1 MEWLAMAAR
10 RFVHQGKFLDRKQLR
25 KESKT
30 KYLHDLCH
38 LALRI
43 LPLMS
48 TVLEMAKPLK
58 DAGTMMGET
67 TVSPKPFASC
77 DHQRQSSRSRSSSFC
92 AEQLGGREHFVFI
105 FDISPA
111 IWFGEL
117 ICKQQFLVHACITW
131 EVIFQH
137 QYRATVDFLMSCV
150 TVCRNGVPISTA
162 TSSKNSEVVNAS
174 NQSSEIDKISSQ
186 ALNGVLLV
194 LMEIRKV
201 FKDDRLERTRAA

>member
-1 MEWLAMAAR
+1 
-10 RFVHQGKFLDRKQLR
+10 
-25 KESKT
+25 
-30 KYLHDLCH
+30 
-38 LALRI
+38 
-43 LPLMS
+43 
-48 TVLEMAKPLK
+48 MAKPLK
-58 DAGTMMGET
+58 DAGTVMGET

-92 AEQLGGREHFVFI
+92 AEQL
-105 FDISPA
+105 
-111 IWFGEL
+111 
-117 ICKQQFLVHACITW
+117 VHACITW

-150 TVCRNGVPISTA
+150 TVCRHGVPISTA